1 MTVIKSSDAIDP
13 SHFSGEQV
21 IHGAGEFMARAKPPE
36 FILEKVIQRGQIY
49 TLTAKWGHGKT
60 ALGLAMAMHI
70 AAGIDFAGFRV
81 KRSRVLYL
89 AGENPFDVQMRSI
102 ALCREMEVT
111 ASMLDGWLY
120 FSDKAFPINDK
131 EIKDAF
137 VREVKKV
144 SDVDLVFVDTG
155 PAHTEIEEEN
165 SNGKMHKVA
174 VSMREMAGDLNNSAL
189 LTFMHPTQGATRDTL
204 RSRGGGAYA
213 GQVDGELLAWQDP
226 ITKQIEF
233 WHSTKFRGSGFDSV
247 FFDLKRVDLDGFDD
261 NFGNKAVS
269 VIAIH
274 ANRVID
280 TNSDEIGGD
289 TRTVFDVFVSCAK
302 SKTLVTDREWRRES
316 YEAFADR
323 SQPAKKEA
331 YRRAKKSLLSSKMV
345 IDSEIH
351 SSFRL
356 PNATFANVAVEEA
369 DQ

>member
-1 MTVIKSSDAIDP
+1 MNEVNIQKAVDVIASEY
-13 SHFSGEQV
+13 FSGEQV
-21 IHGAGEFMARAKPPE
+21 VHLAGEFMARAKAPE

-102 ALCREMEVT
+102 ALCREMDLSP
-111 ASMLDGWLY
+111 SMLDGWLY

-131 EIKDAF
+131 NIKDAF

-144 SDVDLVFVDTG
+144 SEVDLIFVDTG
-155 PAHTEIEEEN
+155 PAHSEIDEEN

-189 LTFMHPTQGATRDTL
+189 ITFMHPTQGAARETL
-204 RSRGGGAYA
+204 RSRGGGAFA

-269 VIAIH
+269 VIAVH
-274 ANRVID
+274 GQRVID
-280 TNSDEIGGD
+280 ANSDAIGGD
-289 TRTVFDVFVSCAK
+289 TRVVFDAFVLSAK
-302 SKTLVTDREWRRES
+302 TKSLVTEKEWRRES
-316 YEAFADR
+316 YKAFGER
-323 SQPAKKEA
+323 NQKAKSTA
-331 YRRAKKSLLSSKMV
+331 FSRAKKSLLGSKM
-345 IDSEIH
+345 IINAEMH
-351 SSFRL
+351 NSFRL
-356 PNATFANVAVEEA
+356 PNTAFVDVEES
-369 DQ
+369 